1 MALTTTN
8 IEVTPAAGWVAIGNT
23 TSYVAIQHL
32 HKYKELEMSFGAV
45 SPSLSTIGHPLPR
58 NTMES
63 GILGSQLW
71 VRSPEINI
79 TVIVTVQGMKKF
91 EDIFAKN
98 KRSFQKPQPTYVN
111 GVLYRMDYGVGKFKV
126 FEYNAEGLV
135 ISVTTT
141 DGGIVTV
148 DTVNWIDGVFNGI
161 T

>member
-1 MALTTTN
+1 MN
-8 IEVTPAAGWVAIGNT
+8 
-23 TSYVAIQHL
+23 
-32 HKYKELEMSFGAV
+32 
-45 SPSLSTIGHPLPR
+45 
-58 NTMES
+58 
-63 GILGSQLW
+63 
-71 VRSPEINI
+71 
-79 TVIVTVQGMKKF
+79 KF
-91 EDIFAKN
+91 ENIFAEN